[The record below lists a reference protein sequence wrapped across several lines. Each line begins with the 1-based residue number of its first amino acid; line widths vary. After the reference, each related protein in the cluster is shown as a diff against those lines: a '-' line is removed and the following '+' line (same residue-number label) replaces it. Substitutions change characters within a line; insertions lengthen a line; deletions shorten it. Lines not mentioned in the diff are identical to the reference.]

1 MLRGGVSTWAGDAS
15 PDRTRRGGNEHL
27 GTATVEM
34 TRCGQF
40 VLAGNHVVCNLMQLC
55 GTEVCGAHSAGR
67 WQPEETASLTSR
79 LLFKYAVGIMKLGSQ
94 KYLVQEDLWAVSR

>member
-1 MLRGGVSTWAGDAS
+1 VWAHAVQVGQQS
-15 PDRTRRGGNEHL
+15 RRTTL
-27 GTATVEM
+27 SITVAPSIN
-34 TRCGQF
+34 F
-40 VLAGNHVVCNLMQLC
+40 
-55 GTEVCGAHSAGR
+55 AHSAGR